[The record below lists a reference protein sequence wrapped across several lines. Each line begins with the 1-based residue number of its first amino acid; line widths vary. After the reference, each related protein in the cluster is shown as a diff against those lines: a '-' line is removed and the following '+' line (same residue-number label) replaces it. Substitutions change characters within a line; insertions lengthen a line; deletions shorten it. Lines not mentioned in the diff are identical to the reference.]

1 MTTDLVTTLGH
12 LEENRKTGVRR
23 RRAETNLEKA
33 GSYQAM
39 ALRRQAWT
47 LAQLP
52 YKTMLEDVSS
62 AGEVVKGDPHCESCQ
77 SNGPRLKQLE
87 RAVAA
92 HVWLGELSKAIAQ
105 TSKAVNDTMRL
116 QDFLKGLPDSRAETK
131 HVSISA
137 FMALLTDEQFR
148 LFEGWVQAAQARSK
162 GGAALPA

>member
-1 MTTDLVTTLGH
+1 MTTDLVQTLGH
-12 LEENRKTGVRR
+12 LEETRKGAVRR
-23 RRAETNLEKA
+23 QRASANLEKA

-52 YKTMLEDVSS
+52 YKTMLEDVGT
-62 AGEVVKGDPHCESCQ
+62 AGDVVPGDPACACCVV
-77 SNGPRLKQLE
+77 NGPRLKQLE
-87 RAVAA
+87 KATAA

-137 FMALLTDEQFR
+137 FMALLTDEQFK

-162 GGAALPA
+162 GLVSA